1 VDTASKWRAVEP
13 RTQCTAQYYL
23 ADPIPHPLGSA
34 LLAPNVW
41 PSVLDGSA
49 VETSVPLANEVED
62 WRKSIGVACWCSS
75 HMCRLLADRHG
86 GKVPTDEVGIEV
98 VGMHARL
105 DKGQGH
111 PGLLQQQ

>member
-1 VDTASKWRAVEP
+1 
-13 RTQCTAQYYL
+13 
-23 ADPIPHPLGSA
+23 
-34 LLAPNVW
+34 
-41 PSVLDGSA
+41 
-49 VETSVPLANEVED
+49 
-62 WRKSIGVACWCSS
+62 
-75 HMCRLLADRHG
+75 MCRLLADRHG